1 MFNLRI
7 FFALAVRRVGISMA
21 KVCDVRLVVL
31 EGRWVSHCEY
41 ARILTT
47 SCLCDDAQRR
57 KRLWQY
63 HIESASAFLDHATNT
78 ADTSMERICVESFE
92 WQVPSTRTDHE
103 FDFDSDDAWTSEG
116 EGRRALYESQR
127 GPQQFIAYGRC
138 PDCCMRASRAKA
150 GERILKRLRGQ
161 GRA

>member
-7 FFALAVRRVGISMA
+7 FFASTVRRVGSSMA
-21 KVCDVRLVVL
+21 KLCDVRLVVL
-31 EGRWVSHCEY
+31 EGRWASHCEY

-47 SCLCDDAQRR
+47 SRLCDDAQQR
-57 KRLWQY
+57 KHLWQY
-63 HIESASAFLDHATNT
+63 Q
-78 ADTSMERICVESFE
+78 

-116 EGRRALYESQR
+116 EDRRALYESQR
-127 GPQQFIAYGRC
+127 GPERFIAYGRC

-150 GERILKRLRGQ
+150 GERILKRPRREGH
-161 GRA
+161 A